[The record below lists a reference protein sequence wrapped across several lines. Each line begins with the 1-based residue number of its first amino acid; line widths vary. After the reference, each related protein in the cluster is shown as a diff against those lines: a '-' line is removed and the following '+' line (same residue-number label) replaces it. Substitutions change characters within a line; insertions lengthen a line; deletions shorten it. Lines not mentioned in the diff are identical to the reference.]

1 MYMYIS
7 FLISRIFS
15 DAMEQEISIQPGND
29 GGLWLYPTVI
39 PLKAFIFSKIIYLR
53 SIVSFF
59 FLKKIDYAFYTRTYM
74 VLTRKIDFARY

>member
-1 MYMYIS
+1 MYIS

-39 PLKAFIFSKIIYLR
+39 PLKAFIFSKIIDLR

-59 FLKKIDYAFYTRTYM
+59 FFLKKFDYAFYTRTYM